1 MRKFAL
7 TINCAIM
14 NRILLFVSLFI
25 VEFMLTTDISG
36 QTNPSEEDSIQQD
49 YIRRLENIQG
59 DKARMDSLYHWCRL
73 TLNSECELMLLKKLL
88 ALAETNNNDKYKLH
102 CLRNIM
108 RCQYNIGYETD
119 TLIASYEKIVN
130 LNLKSKEYRHV
141 LADAKSYLAYQYIYE
156 GNFVNVYDLANEMFR
171 DFASEDHYG
180 LMKANEILAHSYS
193 EIFQDFK
200 ALEYAKK
207 AFELSK
213 ENENDYS
220 EALYLAMT
228 ICHFLNNVG
237 KPEELLTYTNEIGAM
252 VQKEESRK
260 TENELDYYR
269 TMQHAYAIGYYLYEE
284 NLDSARIEL
293 YKTKEIDAPLDEI
306 DTKLRNMIMARYFV
320 ACNRPDTAWICIEG
334 LDTVA
339 PLIYQEE
346 QARVLAAMG
355 RYGEAYEWERYIAH
369 RISWAFDETFSNQIM
384 EMETRYKLFNIQA
397 QKNEILRYA
406 LIGGGIAALV
416 IIILVLILYFR
427 QKSDAKK
434 IARANNTQKIFLQN
448 MSHELRTPLNAI
460 CGFSQLLTDIDS
472 RALLS
477 DEEIQQYGE
486 IVRGNTDMLSTLVND
501 ILDVSDMES
510 GKYHI
515 FLDHCHPNEI
525 CKKAIQTVSY
535 RCPANINL
543 YYTTEVED
551 DFEIYSDAQ
560 RVQQIIINYLTNA
573 MKHTTEG
580 EIHVHCSL
588 KENPDMIT
596 FSVTD
601 TGVGVPAEKADL
613 IFERFEKLN
622 IFTQG
627 TGLGLAIC
635 RQLATLLQGKVYLDT
650 TYTNGARFVFVH
662 PLKSAEDKGSQKQ

>member
-1 MRKFAL
+1 
-7 TINCAIM
+7 M
-14 NRILLFVSLFI
+14 NRILLLIFLSIATFAQ
-25 VEFMLTTDISG
+25 TTDISA
-36 QTNPSEEDSIQQD
+36 QTNPLEEDSSHLA
-49 YIRRLENIQG
+49 YLKRLNTIQG

-73 TLNSECELMLLKKLL
+73 TLNSECELILLKKLL
-88 ALAETNNNDKYKLH
+88 ELSEANNHIKYKLH
-102 CLRNIM
+102 SLRNIM

-130 LNLKSKEYRHV
+130 LNLKTKEYRHV

-156 GNFVNVYDLANEMFR
+156 GNFVKVYELANEMMH
-171 DFASEDHYG
+171 DFASEDNYG
-180 LMKANEILAHSYS
+180 LMKAYEILAHSYS
-193 EIFQDFK
+193 EIFQDGK

-207 AFELSK
+207 AYELSK
-213 ENENDYS
+213 ENDEDYS

-228 ICHFLNNVG
+228 ICHFLNNLG
-237 KPEELLTYTNEIGAM
+237 QSEELLTYTNEIAEL
-252 VQKEESRK
+252 VKKEESRK
-260 TENELDYYR
+260 TKNELDYFR
-269 TMQHAYAIGYYLYEE
+269 TMQHAYAIGYYIYAEK
-284 NLDSARIEL
+284 LDSARIEL
-293 YKTKEIDAPLDEI
+293 SKTQEIDAPLDDI
-306 DTKLRNMIMARYFV
+306 DTKLRNMMMARYYV
-320 ACNRPDTAWICIEG
+320 ASNRPDTAWICVEG
-334 LDTVA
+334 LDTIA

-355 RYGEAYEWERYIAH
+355 RYSEAYEWERYIAH

-384 EMETRYKLFNIQA
+384 EMETRYKLFNVQA

-406 LIGGGIAALV
+406 LIGGGVLALI
-416 IIILVLILYFR
+416 IIILILVLYFR

-460 CGFSQLLTDIDS
+460 CGFSQLLTDINS
-472 RALLS
+472 RAFLT
-477 DEEIQQYGE
+477 DEEIQQYGD

-515 FLDHCHPNEI
+515 FLDHCRPNEI
-525 CKKAIQTVSY
+525 CRKAIQTVSY
-535 RCPANINL
+535 RCPENVKL

-573 MKHTTEG
+573 MKHTTKG

-588 KENPDMIT
+588 KENLDMLT

-601 TGVGVPAEKADL
+601 TGVGVPVEKADL

-622 IFTQG
+622 IFKQG

-635 RQLATLLQGKVYLDT
+635 RQLATLLQGRVYLDT
-650 TYTNGARFVFVH
+650 SYTNGARFVFVH
-662 PLKSAEDKGSQKQ
+662 PLKSSEEK

>member
-1 MRKFAL
+1 MRHIVFTA
-7 TINCAIM
+7 T
-14 NRILLFVSLFI
+14 LLFATYIFSVGVHAQS
-25 VEFMLTTDISG
+25 VEDFQQRINKVTD
-36 QTNPSEEDSIQQD
+36 EKV
-49 YIRRLENIQG
+49 L
-59 DKARMDSLYHWCRL
+59 MDSLYNWSRNV
-73 TLNSECELMLLKKLL
+73 LNSEEELFLLQRLL
-88 ALAETNNNDKYKLH
+88 ALGEKHHSDKHKLY

-119 TLIASYEKIVN
+119 TLIASYDKIVN
-130 LNLKSKEYRHV
+130 LNLKTKEYRHV

-156 GNFVNVYDLANEMFR
+156 GNFVNVYELANEMFR
-171 DFASEDHYG
+171 DFASEDNYG

-193 EIFQDFK
+193 EIFQDGK

-213 ENENDYS
+213 ENKEDYS

-228 ICHFLNNVG
+228 ICHFLNNLG
-237 KPEELLTYTNEIGAM
+237 QPEELLTYTNEIDEM
-252 VQKEESRK
+252 VKAEETRK
-260 TENELDYYR
+260 TQHELDYYR
-269 TMQHAYAIGYYLYEE
+269 TMQHAYAIGYYIYAE

-293 YKTKEIDAPLDEI
+293 HKTQAINAPLDEV
-306 DTKLRNMIMARYFV
+306 DTQLRHMMMARYFV

-355 RYGEAYEWERYIAH
+355 RYNEAYEWERYIAH

-384 EMETRYKLFNIQA
+384 EMETRYKLFNIQS
-397 QKNEILRYA
+397 QKNEIMRYA
-406 LIGGGIAALV
+406 LIGGSIAALV
-416 IIILVLILYFR
+416 IIILILILYYR
-427 QKSDAKK
+427 QKSAAKK
-434 IARANNTQKIFLQN
+434 IAKANNAQKIFLQN

-460 CGFSQLLTDIDS
+460 CGFSQLLTDIDM
-472 RALLS
+472 REMLS
-477 DEEIQQYGE
+477 EEEIKQYGD

-515 FLDHCHPNEI
+515 FLDNCHPNEI
-525 CKKAIQTVSY
+525 CQKAMQTVSY
-535 RCPANINL
+535 RCPENVKL
-543 YYTTEVED
+543 YYTTEVD
-551 DFEIYSDAQ
+551 DQYEIVSDAQ

-573 MKHTTEG
+573 MKHTQEG
-580 EIHVHCSL
+580 EIHVHTSL
-588 KENPDMIT
+588 KEHPGMIT

-601 TGVGVPAEKADL
+601 TGVGVPPDKAEL
-613 IFERFEKLN
+613 IFQRFEKLN
-622 IFTQG
+622 VFQQG

-635 RQLATLLQGKVYLDT
+635 RQLATLLGGSVSLDT
-650 TYTNGARFVFVH
+650 TYTNGARFVFIH
-662 PLKSAEDKGSQKQ
+662 PVK